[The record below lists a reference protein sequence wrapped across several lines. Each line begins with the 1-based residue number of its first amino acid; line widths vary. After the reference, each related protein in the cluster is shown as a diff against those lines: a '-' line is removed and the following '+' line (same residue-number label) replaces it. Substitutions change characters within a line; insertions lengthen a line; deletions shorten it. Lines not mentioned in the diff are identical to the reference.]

1 MNKGLKSYTKQI
13 KRTVDGAGEVY
24 VNINKND
31 ANAHVVIPLL
41 SSVGQ
46 SPINTSLIFN
56 YQERNEMDM
65 FGDGVKMNLYGK
77 VSSDVGKNMVLKNA
91 DGSRDLF
98 EYSSTGRYNKETKR
112 SMDVY
117 SLSGYYA
124 DEEYVIK
131 DNDGNVVKYKNPTVR
146 YPRSIEMKNGEQ
158 YTMDFVASQ
167 PYILNGKGDKLVFTK
182 ANGRLVSKV
191 EWQKD
196 SVAMMS
202 VELEY
207 ESDRL
212 TKLTYKK
219 GDTILAET
227 VLSYSDE
234 KIVLCN
240 AKTGQCVRCDLSSG
254 MVVSVKDGHSSDLGA
269 TITGGSAVSIA
280 YESDEKTSVTDDNGN
295 KSYVY
300 FDKEGMPI
308 FETDTFGRVVKTVYD
323 KETKAVLAQSA
334 PIETNTT
341 NNVVN
346 ANNFECEENLSKTA
360 STCTDGFFKPI
371 VGENTVKFVA
381 TGNEDAVKTASCV
394 YSMSG
399 IATDSV
405 TAIIWA
411 KQLTAK
417 AEKCAVYAEL
427 QVGGDRHVGVFDKET
442 VDGNYDVM
450 VLGVNTKKTYSDAEL
465 RLYFEGN
472 CAIEIGKIQI
482 LKKEIGAIY
491 KYSPTGN
498 LEEMTQGGNQ
508 TVVSYDEN
516 NKPKEAIGAD
526 GTEYNYEYDESGN
539 VKRAWGAYSVR
550 VDNEYDTAIKSN
562 LTKQTISNVTEDKKI
577 VTSKQ
582 YDSATNAVSKE
593 IDELGNAT
601 SYEYNRLGNVK
612 KITDAMGVVT
622 EFNYQNDTIL
632 QDMLLKNGTVT
643 EMSAHYQYDSANRI
657 NKVTLANGAEYGFEY
672 DTVGNIS
679 KILLNGVA
687 TYVYSYD
694 GKGRLVS
701 QAYGNGDKYVFG
713 YDGELLKTVSF
724 VKGGTATSVVK
735 YTYEYD
741 ALKRVSKIFAG
752 DGTLLNAYTYDD
764 NDRVVKQSGTDFAIE
779 KTYDNLGNVATQINT
794 VDGYGVYQS
803 AEPMRHSKLCN
814 SINLFR
820 SFTGPSYVGEFS
832 RNAKLAYYD
841 KLLSPITHDDKT
853 QESVVLKKENRT
865 HFISV
870 DEQHLLSY
878 KPESASGYA
887 AECGHVDF
895 WFRQNTAKD
904 AVLFSCNPPLNNGQ
918 IDDKSYIE
926 ALLSQDGHISIKVT
940 NFKGETNT
948 ILTSTDAIANE
959 QWNFFALDFYHRD
972 DGEGYTPECRYR
984 LTVNGK
990 TQVFRNTKDR
1000 SNWVDLTGGPTYN
1013 IGHGY
1018 YGSLRSNVFCG
1029 DIACLRIY
1037 PRDYTLAGKEQ
1048 EFYEFSKKYID
1059 GTLVPEPIEIKDI
1072 SATNV
1077 FALNKSEFSAYDV
1090 YPLQKNVYSLTGK
1103 KPLTFDMQTFGRS
1116 NSYKETMFEY
1126 DQETGRY
1133 AFVADGASLSF
1144 PYGNRDNGTVIVRA
1158 KANYYRSVNQI
1169 FEIKDFRNKIIGL
1182 YRGNDDKLFL
1192 NYEGTKVDTGLVF
1205 KVNKWHT
1212 VGISFNEETVVSDI
1226 GEIYS
1231 TTAVVGPILN
1241 YKHYLNLRIFLDG
1254 QVYSTKYRHT
1264 DMAQSRTIMIGRTFD
1279 DSSTKKESFGGLME
1293 TLALSNK
1300 YITEDEFASMADKL
1314 NCMTRE
1320 NVFDEFG
1327 MYQGSEIRKSGTCVL
1342 SNKLT
1347 YKSLDNT
1354 ENGRTYKQLSKVV
1367 AAETITAGGTTLA
1380 DRAYTTDK
1388 LGRVTGITDSKFG
1401 NHSYTYDSRGFLVKD
1416 GSTAY
1421 EYDANGNITK
1431 IGNTVLEYDSVVKD
1445 KLVKVGGKIVAY
1457 DANNPLVPTS
1467 YDGNTYTFE
1476 GRRLAKIQKDGK
1488 VHDFEYNEQGLRI
1501 KKTVT
1506 ESGTSVATRYFYD
1519 GDKLVAEISPAHRLD
1534 FLYDENDKLYGF
1546 ILDKSTTYFYVRDAL
1561 ENILGIIDNVG
1572 NLVVQYA
1579 YNAWGKPES
1588 TTGTL
1593 ATTVGELNPFRYKGY
1608 YFDKETGMYYC
1619 NSRFYVPEFCRFL
1632 SADTTSCLNVDDLY
1646 QMNLFAYCSNDPI
1659 LFIDTIGTKKERAK
1673 WKTIF
1678 GAVAIAGLLLVAV
1691 VAIGLS
1697 GGALLAPVLA
1707 GAAIGAGTN
1716 LVSQGINN
1724 LKNDKGF
1731 FEDIDWLKVALAGAT
1746 GAAFSSGAG
1755 GLIGSVLIGS
1765 VSNAAMAAC
1774 DDADGYEIAI
1784 SAVTGGVAAFAGF
1797 KLGKFISRKMLN
1809 INTNL
1814 TFKDYVNMAR
1824 VDGANF
1830 AVSSVTALMSKL
1842 YTMGPQI
1849 ATGVT
1854 RTLIKMIGKF
1864 F

>member
-1 MNKGLKSYTKQI
+1 MNKGLKNYTKQI
-13 KRTVDGAGEVY
+13 SKSLDGTGEVY

-41 SSVGQ
+41 TSVGQ
-46 SPINTSLIFN
+46 SPISTSLIFD
-56 YQERNEMDM
+56 YQNRNEVGM
-65 FGDGVKMNLYGK
+65 FGKGVKLNWYGK
-77 VSSDVGKNMVLKNA
+77 VSRAETSLTLKNA
-91 DGSRDLF
+91 DGSKDVF
-98 EYSSTGRYNKETKR
+98 ESARYRYYLNNER
-112 SMDVY
+112 QMSVMLIPLSVY
-117 SLSGYYA
+117 SNEVDFLFKDKNGGTIR
-124 DEEYVIK
+124 YVSSMLDYPK
-131 DNDGNVVKYKNPTVR
+131 TVTTK
-146 YPRSIEMKNGEQ
+146 SGEQ
-158 YTMDFVASQ
+158 YTLDFINAT
-167 PYILNGKGDKLVFTK
+167 PYISNGKGDTVEFTK
-182 ANGRLVSKV
+182 NDSLATKV
-191 EWQKD
+191 EWKKNGV
-196 SVAMMS
+196 SLLS
-202 VELEY
+202 VELSY
-207 ESDRL
+207 ENDCL

-219 GDTILAET
+219 GSM
-227 VLSYSDE
+227 VLSETALTFSE
-234 KIVLCN
+234 TEIILRNV
-240 AKTGQCVRCDLSSG
+240 KTGQCVKCDVTSG
-254 MVVSVKDGHSSDLGA
+254 KVMTIKDGYSSDLGA
-269 TITGGSAVSIA
+269 TVTGGSTATIT
-280 YESDEKTSVTDDNGN
+280 YESDTLSSVSDEYGN
-295 KSYVY
+295 KSYVL
-300 FDKEGMPI
+300 FDKSGMPI
-308 FETDTFGRVVKTVYD
+308 FDKDAFGRVVKTVYD

-341 NNVVN
+341 NNIVN
-346 ANNFECEENLSKTA
+346 ANNFECEASLSKTA

-381 TGNEDAVKTASCV
+381 TGNENAVKTASCV
-394 YSMSG
+394 HSLSG

-427 QVGGDRHVGVFDKET
+427 QVGGDRYVGVFDKET

-450 VLGVNTKKTYSDAEL
+450 VLGVNTKKTYSNAEL
-465 RLYFEGN
+465 KLYFEGN

-498 LEEMTQGGNQ
+498 LEELTQGGNQ

-526 GTEYNYEYDESGN
+526 GTEYNYEYDEFGN

-562 LTKQTISNVTEDKKI
+562 LTKQTISNVTEDKKF

-601 SYEYNRLGNVK
+601 NYEYNRLGNIK

-679 KILLNGVA
+679 KILINGVA
-687 TYVYSYD
+687 TYVYCYD

-724 VKGGTATSVVK
+724 VKGGTTTSVVK
-735 YTYEYD
+735 YRYEYD

-764 NDRVVKQSGTDFAIE
+764 NDRVVKQSGTDFEIE
-779 KTYDNLGNVATQINT
+779 KTYDNFGNLAAQINT

-803 AEPMRHSKLCN
+803 TEPVRHSTLCN

-820 SFTGPSYVGEFS
+820 GFTGSSYVGEFS

-853 QESVVLKKENRT
+853 QENVVLKKENRT

-878 KPESASGYA
+878 KPERSSGYTD
-887 AECGHVDF
+887 ECGHVDF
-895 WFRQNTAKD
+895 WFRQKTAKD
-904 AVLFSCNPPLNNGQ
+904 AVLFSCNPPLKNGQ

-940 NFKGETNT
+940 NYKGEINT
-948 ILTSTDAIANE
+948 VLTSTDAIANS

-972 DGEGYTPECRYR
+972 GGEGYKPECRYR

-990 TQVFRNTKDR
+990 TQVFRNTQDR
-1000 SNWVDLTGGPTYN
+1000 SYWVDLTGGPTYN

-1018 YGSLRSNVFCG
+1018 YGSLRANVFCG

-1037 PRDYTLAGKEQ
+1037 PRDYTLAGEEQ

-1077 FALNKSEFSAYDV
+1077 FELNEAEFSAYDI

-1103 KPLTFDMQTFGRS
+1103 KPLTFDMETFGRS
-1116 NSYKETMFEY
+1116 NSYKETMFKY
-1126 DQETGRY
+1126 DHETGRY
-1133 AFVADGASLSF
+1133 AFVANGASLSF

-1158 KANYYRSVNQI
+1158 KAQYYRSVNQI
-1169 FEIKDFRNKIIGL
+1169 FEIRDFKNKIIGL
-1182 YRGNDDKLFL
+1182 YRGNDNKLFL
-1192 NYEGTKVDTGLVF
+1192 NYEGNLVDTGLVF
-1205 KVNKWHT
+1205 NMDKWHT
-1212 VGISFNEETVVSDI
+1212 VGVSFYEKTVISEFD
-1226 GEIYS
+1226 EIQPMGLRPPV
-1231 TTAVVGPILN
+1231 TF
-1241 YKHYLNLRIFLDG
+1241 KHYLYLRIFLDD
-1254 QVYSTKYRHT
+1254 QVYATVYRHT
-1264 DMAQSRTIMIGRTFD
+1264 DTAQSRTIMIGRTFED
-1279 DSSTKKESFGGLME
+1279 KGSASNYFGGLME
-1293 TLALSNK
+1293 TLVLCNK
-1300 YITEDEFASMADKL
+1300 YITQDEFVRMAAKL
-1314 NCMTRE
+1314 NCLTKE
-1320 NVFDEFG
+1320 SSFDEFG
-1327 MYQGSEIRKSGTCVL
+1327 MYQGSEIRKSGTSIL

-1347 YKSLDNT
+1347 YKSLDKT

-1401 NHSYTYDSRGFLVKD
+1401 NHSYEYDCMGFLVKD
-1416 GSTAY
+1416 GNTAY
-1421 EYDANGNITK
+1421 EYDANGNVTK

-1445 KLVKVGGKIVAY
+1445 KLVNVGGKVVAY
-1457 DANNPLVPTS
+1457 DATNPLVPTS

-1476 GRRLAKIQKDGK
+1476 GRRLARIQKGGK
-1488 VHDFEYNEQGLRI
+1488 VHDFEYNDQGLRI

-1519 GDKLVAEISPAHRLD
+1519 GDKLVAEISPTHRLD
-1534 FLYDENDKLYGF
+1534 FLYDENDRLYGF
-1546 ILDKSTTYFYVRDAL
+1546 VLDKTAMYFYVRDTL
-1561 ENILGIIDNVG
+1561 ENILGIIDKNG

-1593 ATTVGELNPFRYKGY
+1593 ATTVGEINPFRYKGY

-1632 SADTTSCLNVDDLY
+1632 SADTTSCLNIDDLY

-1659 LFIDTIGTKKERAK
+1659 LFIDTIGTKGKRAK

-1678 GAVAIAGLLLVAV
+1678 GAVATALLGI
-1691 VAIGLS
+1691 VAISAVIFS

-1707 GAAIGAGTN
+1707 GTAIGAGTN

-1724 LKNDKGF
+1724 LRNDKGF
-1731 FEDIDWLKVALAGAT
+1731 FEDIDWGKVALAGVT

-1765 VSNAAMAAC
+1765 VSNAAMAAY
-1774 DDADGYEIAI
+1774 DDAEGYEMII
-1784 SAVTGGVAAFAGF
+1784 DAVTGGVAAFAGF

-1814 TFKDYVNMAR
+1814 EMKDYLNMAR

-1830 AVSSVTALMSKL
+1830 AARSVIAIMSKL

-1854 RTLIKMIGKF
+1854 RSLIKQIRKWI
-1864 F
+1864 